1 MNLTNLA
8 HLVRRIRA
16 LLRQQEPAAHGP
28 QLAQDFAA
36 VCQTVMQRLAQC
48 EAMLNQGND
57 HQTLQ
62 QAESPPAL
70 MDTLARLGFR
80 EMAQWRAY
88 CQAHGYPVPPLIDA
102 GVIRRLNDTYAKGI
116 GADHPL
122 YSDYRGAVLTGD
134 DDAAL
139 AALRVI
145 VQLNPND
152 RQMQKELERR
162 EQAILNEKLGEL
174 SADLSRSDP
183 GAVLRRLEEIESLN
197 LATSP
202 SGDVWQRGQY
212 VRVKLKLETL
222 PAHREVQ
229 DWSATFAV
237 LGEVKTLCAQHGL
250 VLAEPDAA
258 VLHEAE
264 AWAEGQRL
272 AFEEDELHQR
282 TVGELAHLIDQCE
295 QRRLSLQESSLR
307 TLSVQAEALERKWRE
322 LERFN
327 RPVPEELEERLA
339 KTLDLLGV
347 EIRVKGRHRRNLLV
361 VSAAAVVLLGL
372 GVGLWL
378 VRLRA
383 IRDTTAALESGIAN
397 RQVLA
402 VSNLLA
408 GIGPRRPGLTNTPSL
423 RQTIARGNAWLEEE
437 RQKAVAAEQTLTD
450 LAERF
455 GELTPDSSLSDDDWR
470 SWQATMTQAARTVDD
485 VAPDLS
491 KSPRGRLDEI
501 LRAWNRMLDTDKRA
515 RDAAFHAKL
524 AAARDGARS
533 LDYSR
538 GLSNIAVVLQNLSPM
553 LTELRS
559 ATNVP
564 LPDLGIEAVAL
575 KEFEGLTLKFDS
587 FAVEMANWHEITNR
601 LATAT
606 ATEAYLDALRG
617 YATNQFSPPAHR
629 PLAQSILETNV
640 ATDQCLQSLLLPGNA
655 EAWKTFQKLRKPI
668 LWPEKATDEEK
679 NMLNALNLDANIQNT
694 FTIEFLEGGAGPGR
708 CIYGRN
714 ISKDEFDV
722 EVDDN
727 GDRVIHRFSVSIYD
741 PQDSPRAAVF
751 KARTIEVASRAAKDA
766 AFP

>member
-1 MNLTNLA
+1 
-8 HLVRRIRA
+8 
-16 LLRQQEPAAHGP
+16 
-28 QLAQDFAA
+28 
-36 VCQTVMQRLAQC
+36 
-48 EAMLNQGND
+48 MLNQGND